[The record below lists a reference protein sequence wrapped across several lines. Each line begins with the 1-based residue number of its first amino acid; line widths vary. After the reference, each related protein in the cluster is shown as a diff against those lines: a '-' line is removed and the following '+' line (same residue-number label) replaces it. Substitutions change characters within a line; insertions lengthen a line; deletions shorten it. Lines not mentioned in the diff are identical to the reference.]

1 MGTDHFRH
9 HPIVT
14 CPSSFVPVLPMRA
27 QPPGGGRLASLGLGL
42 GLRPGQVGKWCP
54 RPCLVPAPK
63 WGPSA

>member
-27 QPPGGGRLASLGLGL
+27 QPPGGGQLARLGLGL
-42 GLRPGQVGKWCP
+42 GLRPG
-54 RPCLVPAPK
+54 
-63 WGPSA
+63 